1 MARSNTE
8 TRYRVLFAGNEIGAW
23 RDPECSAAWWLVD
36 NRLASRDDVLQTYS
50 GDLVVVAVPK
60 GSVWS
65 LTLSD
70 LPKSPLD
77 PRHPCWGA
85 QGGCD
90 DQSGDQPGGITG
102 QSNKGRT

>member
-8 TRYRVLFAGNEIGAW
+8 TRYRVLFAGNEIGVW

-70 LPKSPLD
+70 LPN
-77 PRHPCWGA
+77 PRSTHATRAGPHSHTRSKVCA
-85 QGGCD
+85 
-90 DQSGDQPGGITG
+90 PTL
-102 QSNKGRT
+102 TPA